1 MSKMHPTQVSQA
13 EASTHANKAHREISK
28 SASASTNEAKKVL
41 VIIEPHAALFRYLE
55 VAQRNYQTLVL
66 SSSPESCLRGELKYN
81 QSMNH
86 SHTSRID
93 HILKCDTGC
102 RESML
107 EALRPFEKD
116 ICGVLAG
123 EDSFVP
129 ITAELGEAL
138 GFHYTHPSD
147 AICLHLKTAMKQRF
161 AERGVRSPKFVV
173 AKTFDE
179 AVAAWEEFNRNC
191 MIKMVDSASSLNI
204 YRVATKTDLEEAW
217 DTIVNN
223 RKKVVTPIPLAQEVI
238 VEEFI
243 GGRELSAE
251 GYIQD
256 DQVVILN
263 FCEKVTETNFVVVG
277 HYLPAELSAREEELM
292 RNIAEKCVR
301 EVGLRNSVF
310 HVEVHILN
318 DVPYVIECAGRPPGQ
333 HMVELMS
340 RCYGFD
346 LMQISIDIAT
356 GKTVS
361 SQSREPQ
368 RHFAMLALYSKKGG
382 TLRKIEGL
390 AELRSKGGATHLH
403 IDVKEGDQIQAL
415 STFSDKCG
423 FVILEDESAA
433 GIRQKAAWMKEN
445 VHLVVS
451 D

>member
-1 MSKMHPTQVSQA
+1 MSKMHPTQVSHHTHQA
-13 EASTHANKAHREISK
+13 PQP
-28 SASASTNEAKKVL
+28 EAKRLL
-41 VIIEPHAALFRYLE
+41 VIIEPHAALYRYLE

-66 SSSPESCLRGELKYN
+66 SSNPDACLRGELKYN
-81 QSMNH
+81 RSMNH
-86 SHTSRID
+86 VNASHID
-93 HILKCDTGC
+93 HILKCDTG
-102 RESML
+102 RKESMI
-107 EALRPFEKD
+107 EALLPFQKE

-129 ITAELGEAL
+129 ITATLGEAL
-138 GFHYTHPSD
+138 GFDYTHPSD

-161 AERGVRSPKFVV
+161 ADRGVRSPRFVV
-173 AKTFDE
+173 AKTLDE
-179 AVAAWEEFNRNC
+179 AFAAWEEFDRNC
-191 MIKMVDSASSLNI
+191 MVKMVDSASSMNI
-204 YRVATKTDLEEAW
+204 YRVMTRADLEEAW

-256 DQVVILN
+256 DRVIILN

-277 HYLPAELSAREEELM
+277 HYLPAELSSKEEAEL
-292 RNIAEKCVR
+292 RSIAEKCVR
-301 EVGLRNSVF
+301 KVGLRNSVF
-310 HVEVHILN
+310 HIEVHILN
-318 DVPYVIECAGRPPGQ
+318 DIPYVIECAGRPPGQ
-333 HMVELMS
+333 HMVELMR

-356 GKTVS
+356 GKTVTS
-361 SQSREPQ
+361 PSREPQ

-390 AELRSKGGATHLH
+390 AELHSKGGATHLH

-433 GIRQKAAWMKEN
+433 GIREKAAWMKEN